1 MEKFVYTVRYSAR
14 GRVRGRNFYLRA
26 GPVIKTIIEYS
37 INGESPFS
45 LVFVTYS
52 ISESCRD
59 ELSSGIKASR
69 KAIRNGMEES
79 FLSLSFFFFQRRKNT
94 QTIPDFHVLDRDEGL
109 VSISR
114 STRETPSFEFHEGG
128 DSRNFC
134 PDKYKLP
141 TRKWI
146 RLDIR
151 EDGIFTESLLY
162 RRIEQT
168 SEKYSKYFFPKCSTN
183 IDN

>member
-79 FLSLSFFFFQRRKNT
+79 FLSLSFFSSNGGKTPRRFQIST
-94 QTIPDFHVLDRDEGL
+94 F
-109 VSISR
+109 SI
-114 STRETPSFEFHEGG
+114 ETK
-128 DSRNFC
+128 D
-134 PDKYKLP
+134 
-141 TRKWI
+141 
-146 RLDIR
+146 
-151 EDGIFTESLLY
+151 
-162 RRIEQT
+162 
-168 SEKYSKYFFPKCSTN
+168 
-183 IDN
+183 

>member
-79 FLSLSFFFFQRRKNT
+79 FLSLSLFFLPTEEKH
-94 QTIPDFHVLDRDEGL
+94 PDDSRFPR
-109 VSISR
+109 SR
-114 STRETPSFEFHEGG
+114 SR
-128 DSRNFC
+128 
-134 PDKYKLP
+134 
-141 TRKWI
+141 
-146 RLDIR
+146 
-151 EDGIFTESLLY
+151 
-162 RRIEQT
+162 RRI
-168 SEKYSKYFFPKCSTN
+168 SFDF
-183 IDN
+183 